1 MSCPGHPL
9 RDCWTVTFR
18 GFRLILASRRIVT
31 RVFLFA
37 SLLLGAAAFSG
48 CTTVLTST
56 PPPRTVYPPRP
67 AAKAGTIPATQRP
80 YQIDGKTYYPLPSA
94 EGYTETGIASWYGNP
109 FHGHKTSNGEVYN
122 MYDWTAAHKT
132 LPMNTRLLVENLDNG
147 RSTTVRINDR
157 GPFVGDRI
165 IDLSYNVARDLGV
178 MKKGTAHV
186 RITALGEAETVRLAD
201 NKTAARFLPHEDFQ
215 KGDFYVQI
223 GAFTVQN
230 NADRL
235 KDTMNRGGREAETV
249 RYDRGDQVFYR
260 VQVKAGSTL
269 TAARQM
275 EQTMAGSGFPK
286 AFVVAR

>member
-1 MSCPGHPL
+1 MNCSRHLL
-9 RDCWTVTFR
+9 RALLPA
-18 GFRLILASRRIVT
+18 GL
-31 RVFLFA
+31 FLCA
-37 SLLLGAAAFSG
+37 VAFSG

-56 PPPRTVYPPRP
+56 PPPKAAPP
-67 AAKAGTIPATQRP
+67 AKSAPTTGRIPGTQKP

-94 EGYTETGIASWYGNP
+94 EGYVETGIASWYGNP
-109 FHGHKTSNGEVYN
+109 FHGRKTSNGEIYN

-132 LPMNTRLLVENLDNG
+132 LPMNTRLLVENLGNG

-157 GPFVGDRI
+157 GPFVGTRI
-165 IDLSYNVARDLGV
+165 IDLSYNVARDLGI
-178 MKKGTAHV
+178 MKEGTGKV
-186 RITALGEAETVRLAD
+186 RITALGEAENIQLAD

-235 KDTMNRGGREAETV
+235 KDKMNKSGRETETV

-269 TAARQM
+269 TEAKQM
-275 EQTMAGSGFPK
+275 EQTMAKAGFPK
-286 AFVVAR
+286 GFVVAR

>member
-1 MSCPGHPL
+1 M
-9 RDCWTVTFR
+9 
-18 GFRLILASRRIVT
+18 RLPKHT
-31 RVFLFA
+31 RTIFLPA
-37 SLLLGAAAFSG
+37 LLLLCGVTFSG
-48 CTTVLTST
+48 CTTVLKST
-56 PPPRTVYPPRP
+56 PPPATAPRP
-67 AAKAGTIPATQRP
+67 RPTSTTGRIPGTQKP

-94 EGYTETGIASWYGNP
+94 DGYTETGTASWYGNP
-109 FHGHKTSNGEVYN
+109 FHGHKTSNGEIYN

-132 LPMNTRLLVENLDNG
+132 LPMNTRLLVENLGNG

-157 GPFVGDRI
+157 GPFVGNRI
-165 IDLSYNVARDLGV
+165 IDLSYNVARDLGI
-178 MKKGTAHV
+178 MKEGTGQV

-201 NKTAARFLPHEDFQ
+201 NKTVTRFLPHEDFQ

-235 KDTMNRGGREAETV
+235 KDKMNRGGRETETV

-269 TAARQM
+269 TAAKQM
-275 EQTMAGSGFPK
+275 EQTMAASGFPK

>member
-1 MSCPGHPL
+1 MNYPRHPL
-9 RDCWTVTFR
+9 RT
-18 GFRLILASRRIVT
+18 LLS
-31 RVFLFA
+31 A
-37 SLLLGAAAFSG
+37 SLFLCAVAFSG

-56 PPPRTVYPPRP
+56 PPPKAAPPARSAP
-67 AAKAGTIPATQRP
+67 TTGRIPGTQKP

-94 EGYTETGIASWYGNP
+94 EGYVETGIASWYGNP
-109 FHGHKTSNGEVYN
+109 FHGRKTSNGEIYN

-157 GPFVGDRI
+157 GPFVGTRI
-165 IDLSYNVARDLGV
+165 IDLSYNVARDLGI
-178 MKKGTAHV
+178 MKEGTGHV
-186 RITALGEAETVRLAD
+186 RITALGEAENIQLAD
-201 NKTAARFLPHEDFQ
+201 NKTTARFLPHEDFQ

-230 NADRL
+230 NADQL
-235 KDTMNRGGREAETV
+235 KDKMNKGGRETETV

-269 TAARQM
+269 TEAKQM
-275 EQTMAGSGFPK
+275 EQTMAKAGFPK
-286 AFVVAR
+286 GFVVAR